1 MSKTLTN
8 RQYLEHVSQMD
19 ELLDHDDDC
28 GQCAHLKIL
37 AQTARDLLAKDRIV
51 APNEVWD
58 EAKRRWQETK
68 YYKLWQEEVVAGR
81 DPNKAFAERG
91 WEV

>member
-1 MSKTLTN
+1 MTN
-8 RQYLEHVSQMD
+8 RQYLEHVAQMD
-19 ELLDHDDDC
+19 ELLDHEDNC
-28 GQCAHLKIL
+28 GQCAHQQIL
-37 AQTARDLLAKDRIV
+37 AQTARDLLAREQLV

-58 EAKRRWQETK
+58 AAKLRWQETK
-68 YYKLWQEEVVAGR
+68 YYKLWKEEVAAGR